1 MKSRIKLVENMQFV
15 ATADSG
21 HAVLMD
27 APQSVGGN
35 NSGAKPS
42 ELLLMAF
49 GGCSGMDIISILRF
63 CTGMSLLLTAYEGS
77 VVAPHY
83 TMDGSLGVVL
93 LALAGLIGIL
103 LISNHYIFE
112 TSILML
118 ALFAGLIIKL
128 GFVETIEYWNFV
140 GIAVFLMFNMW

>member
-49 GGCSGMDIISILRF
+49 GGCSGMDIISILRKKKQ
-63 CTGMSLLLTAYEGS
+63 E
-77 VVAPHY
+77 VA
-83 TMDGSLGVVL
+83 S
-93 LALAGLIGIL
+93 
-103 LISNHYIFE
+103 FE
-112 TSILML
+112 VNVQGDTPEKHPRYFTNIH
-118 ALFAGLIIKL
+118 
-128 GFVETIEYWNFV
+128 IEYVVTGRNISEDAVKKAIALSLNTYCMV
-140 GIAVFLMFNMW
+140 GLTIGKAAKITHSYRIVDEGGKEGRS

>member
-35 NSGAKPS
+35 NTGAKPS

-49 GGCSGMDIISILRF
+49 GGCSGMDIISILRKKKQHVTDF
-63 CTGMSLLLTAYEGS
+63 EVNVKGDTPEKHPRYFTNIHIEYVVTGKSISEDAVKRAIDL
-77 VVAPHY
+77 
-83 TMDGSLGVVL
+83 SLGTYCMV
-93 LALAGLIGIL
+93 GLTIGKAAEITHSFR
-103 LISNHYIFE
+103 I
-112 TSILML
+112 
-118 ALFAGLIIKL
+118 
-128 GFVETIEYWNFV
+128 VEEGDTE
-140 GIAVFLMFNMW
+140 GRS